1 MNDDFFKMDKK
12 GNDKPLSP
20 DEILK
25 PDGTIVTQQ
34 GSAPAKSTSPK
45 KKMVGALTD
54 KENFGK
60 IIDIAGQI
68 VEIQKIKANT
78 QVQVTLLEQHRKN
91 LQEETDGYVRRMRE
105 ETNSTIAKARV
116 IENMMKDFYKENNGS
131 LTGQEFLSVIL
142 KVIDNLFP
150 GEA

>member
-12 GNDKPLSP
+12 DNDKPLSP

-25 PDGTIVTQQ
+25 PDGTIVTKQ
-34 GSAPAKSTSPK
+34 GTVPAKSTSPK
-45 KKMVGALTD
+45 EKMVEALTD

-60 IIDIAGQI
+60 ILDIAGQI
-68 VEIQKIKANT
+68 VEIQKIKTNT
-78 QVQVTLLEQHRKN
+78 RAQVALLEQHRKN

-131 LTGQEFLSVIL
+131 MTGQEFQSVIL
-142 KVIDNLFP
+142 TFIDKLFP